1 MSRAAAIVS
10 PKLLRED
17 DQELER
23 KARRSPV
30 ERPLRNPYWRSER
43 RLEADRCLWIF
54 LLRIV
59 SKALERHESKAIGR

>member
-1 MSRAAAIVS
+1 MSKATAKVS
-10 PKLLRED
+10 PKLLREH

-30 ERPLRNPYWRSER
+30 ERPLRNLYWRSER

-54 LLRIV
+54 LLRII